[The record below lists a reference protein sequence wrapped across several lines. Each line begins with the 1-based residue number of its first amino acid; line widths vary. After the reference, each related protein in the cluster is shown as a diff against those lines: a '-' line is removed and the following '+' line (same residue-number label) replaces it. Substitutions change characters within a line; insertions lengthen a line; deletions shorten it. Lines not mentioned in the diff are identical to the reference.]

1 MFGTKTTDVER
12 WLTAARD
19 QARTECRF
27 NQDEIAKKMGQWIG
41 QDRRFDGIRDKEAFA
56 REVMSCRQSG
66 KELDLS
72 KRLRIDTVGG
82 QTAGITSRW

>member
-1 MFGTKTTDVER
+1 MFGTKTSDVEQ
-12 WLTAARD
+12 WLMAAHD

-41 QDRRFDGIRDKEAFA
+41 RDRRFDGIRDKEGFA

-66 KELDLS
+66 RELDLS
-72 KRLRIDTVGG
+72 KRMRIDSMGG
-82 QTAGITSRW
+82 QTAGITGRW